1 MIYTHACVYICTH
14 THIHMC
20 VYIHIYMTYSD
31 KSGYI
36 SVLDVYALGEQ
47 GFMGKW
53 LVSGK
58 VEELE
63 FKLIQSII
71 CLCSSSVCI
80 MFFFK
85 H

>member
-1 MIYTHACVYICTH
+1 MYICTH
-14 THIHMC
+14 IYIRVC
-20 VYIHIYMTYSD
+20 VCVCVTYSD
-31 KSGYI
+31 KSGYM
-36 SVLDVYALGEQ
+36 SVLDVYTLGEQ